1 MISIQ
6 SLMVPSREAEVDF
19 PGVEGFKV
27 KIAFQSREELIKLRK
42 KATTTKFKNR
52 KLEEDVDEE
61 LFLSLYTKAVVKGWS
76 GLTVK
81 GLSRLMLVD
90 TGKAAPDAAV
100 EFNEENALALM
111 KGCSEFDSFVSD
123 TVSDIANF
131 PQSSSVKSVT

>member
-1 MISIQ
+1 MISIS
-6 SLMVPSREAEVDF
+6 SLLVPSREAEVDF

-27 KIAFQSREELIKLRK
+27 KVAFQSREELIKLRK

-81 GLSRLMLVD
+81 GLSRLMLVEANGV
-90 TGKAAPDAAV
+90 TPDQAI
-100 EFNEENALALM
+100 EYSEENALALM
-111 KGCSEFDSFVSD
+111 KGSSEFDSFISD
-123 TVSDIANF
+123 TVSDLGNF
-131 PQSSSVKSVT
+131 PQSSSEKSKS